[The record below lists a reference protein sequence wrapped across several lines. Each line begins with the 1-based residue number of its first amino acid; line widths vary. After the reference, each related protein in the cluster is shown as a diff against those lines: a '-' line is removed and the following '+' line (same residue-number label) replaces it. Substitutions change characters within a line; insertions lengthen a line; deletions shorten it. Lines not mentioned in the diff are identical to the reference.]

1 MLTEFI
7 NETKQAM
14 EDFLDQMSFSYVA
27 KLEKDDEDSDFG
39 YMMLDFLSRGNHT
52 ILMKID
58 PQKEK
63 LFMDYYPGIKICDFN
78 NVSGHRLIESINTQI
93 NDISILVM
101 ENREVLYR
109 GVIDLHDTGASVE
122 SIRRVYEC
130 NIFVT
135 VVFGDTLEECL
146 VHPRNGK
153 DYISVA
159 KEFAHK
165 LSEDNTDEDESDDC
179 GDLFDFFSDDTCSYL
194 DDEDDTVELD
204 SDDIL

>member
-1 MLTEFI
+1 M
-7 NETKQAM
+7 
-14 EDFLDQMSFSYVA
+14 
-27 KLEKDDEDSDFG
+27 
-39 YMMLDFLSRGNHT
+39 
-52 ILMKID
+52 
-58 PQKEK
+58 
-63 LFMDYYPGIKICDFN
+63 
-78 NVSGHRLIESINTQI
+78 
-93 NDISILVM
+93 
-101 ENREVLYR
+101 LYR